1 MKYWISPYPLNFLF
15 FRSITAVIIIL
26 FGSRSIMTRKPPS
39 ASNQVLEA
47 NQLAGTRLELLLF
60 KLNGR
65 QQFGIN
71 VFKVQEIIP
80 QSEITKIPGAHPL
93 VQGIATLRGITM
105 PILDLSQAVGGPP
118 LRDLENS
125 NIIIT
130 EYNRSVHGF
139 MVGQVQRIV
148 NTDWENVHP
157 RPSGI
162 GKNSFVNAITLID
175 GDMVEILDVE
185 KVLDQVVDADTSVS
199 DDITSRT
206 DGARHQVLV
215 VDDSSVARKQITR
228 ALEQIG
234 VDCIAMEDGKS
245 ALELIDALVADGVD
259 VGRHFAMVVS
269 DIEMP
274 EMDGYMFTTALRKN
288 PATESIYILLH
299 SSISGEFN
307 MDMVEK
313 TGANDFIQKYDANDL
328 AQVVLDHL

>member
-1 MKYWISPYPLNFLF
+1 MSTK
-15 FRSITAVIIIL
+15 
-26 FGSRSIMTRKPPS
+26 K
-39 ASNQVLEA
+39 ASSKAPVLEA
-47 NQLAGTRLELLLF
+47 NRLAGTRLELLLF

-80 QSEITKIPGAHPL
+80 QSDITKLPGTHPL

-118 LRDLENS
+118 LRDLEHS

-139 MVGQVQRIV
+139 IVGQVERIV
-148 NTDWENVHP
+148 NTDWENVLP
-157 RPSGI
+157 RPGGI

-175 GDMVEILDVE
+175 GDMIEILDVE
-185 KVLDQVVDADTSVS
+185 KVLDQVVNANTSVS
-199 DDITSRT
+199 SDITDRR
-206 DGARHQVLV
+206 DGKRHQVLV
-215 VDDSSVARKQITR
+215 VDDSNVARKQITR

-259 VGRHFAMVVS
+259 VSSHFAMVVS

-288 PATESIYILLH
+288 PATESLYILLH

-307 MDMVEK
+307 IDMVEK
-313 TGANDFIQKYDANDL
+313 TGANGFIQKYDANDL
-328 AQVVLDHL
+328 AQRVLDHL